1 MPAESQEKGPGRA
14 RRFIIAWTTG
24 VSGFLVPV
32 LAVFTALLIGAVV
45 IWASGH
51 DVVAAYR
58 GLFEGSWGSPR
69 AIAETLVLVTP
80 YTLAGLAVALGFRCG
95 LFNIGAEGQFYMGAL
110 LSVIV
115 GFAIHGLPVY
125 IHLPLAMVAGAFGG
139 ALWGAI
145 PGFLKAKVGA
155 HEVINTIMMNYI
167 GVKIVEYLVK
177 KQLLDPT
184 STLDRTPYILPT
196 AELPP
201 LIPGFRLHAGF
212 IVAII
217 AVFVVFWLL
226 WKTTTGFEIRAV
238 GANPTAAKA
247 AGMSITKNFVL
258 AMTFSGL
265 LAGLAGAGEVLGLN
279 HNLPA
284 AFVSGYGFDSIA
296 IALIAK
302 SHPFGVMPA
311 AFLWGTLRN
320 GAGLMQLRAGIS
332 VDLINIIQALVI
344 MFVAA
349 DEIIRWLYRLKP
361 KEEITEVVFT
371 RGWGH

>member
-1 MPAESQEKGPGRA
+1 MPAESGEKGPGPA
-14 RRFIIAWTTG
+14 RRFIIAWTRG
-24 VSGFLVPV
+24 VSVFFVPV

-45 IWASGH
+45 IWTSGH
-51 DVVAAYR
+51 DVLAAYR
-58 GLFEGSWGSPR
+58 GLIEGSLGSPR
-69 AIAETLVLVTP
+69 AIAETLVLLTP

-95 LFNIGAEGQFYMGAL
+95 LFNIGAEGQFYIGAL
-110 LSVIV
+110 FSVIV
-115 GFAIHGLPVY
+115 GFGLHGLPAYV
-125 IHLPLAMVAGAFGG
+125 HLPLAMLAGAFGG

-145 PGFLKAKVGA
+145 PGLLKAKIGA

-167 GVKIVEYLVK
+167 GVRIVEYLVK
-177 KQLLDPT
+177 NQLLDPT
-184 STLDRTPYILPT
+184 SSLDRTRYILPT
-196 AELPP
+196 AELPR

-212 IVAII
+212 ILALI

-226 WKTTTGFEIRAV
+226 WKTTTGFEIRSV

-265 LAGLAGAGEVLGLN
+265 LAGLAGTGEVLGLN

-311 AFLWGTLRN
+311 AFLWGALRN
-320 GAGLMQLRAGIS
+320 GAGLMQVRAGIS

>member
-1 MPAESQEKGPGRA
+1 
-14 RRFIIAWTTG
+14 
-24 VSGFLVPV
+24 
-32 LAVFTALLIGAVV
+32 
-45 IWASGH
+45 
-51 DVVAAYR
+51 
-58 GLFEGSWGSPR
+58 
-69 AIAETLVLVTP
+69 
-80 YTLAGLAVALGFRCG
+80 VALGFRCG
-95 LFNIGAEGQFYMGAL
+95 LFNIGAEGQFYIGAL
-110 LSVIV
+110 LSVVV
-115 GFAIHGLPVY
+115 GFAIHGLPAY
-125 IHLPLAMVAGAFGG
+125 IHLPLAMLAGAFGG

-145 PGFLKAKVGA
+145 PGFLKAKIGA

-177 KQLLDPT
+177 NQLIDPT
-184 STLDRTPYILPT
+184 SSLDRTPYILPT
-196 AELPP
+196 AELPR

-247 AGMSITKNFVL
+247 AGMSVTKNFVL

-311 AFLWGTLRN
+311 AFVWGALRN
-320 GAGLMQLRAGIS
+320 GAGLMQIRAGIS

-344 MFVAA
+344 MFIAA